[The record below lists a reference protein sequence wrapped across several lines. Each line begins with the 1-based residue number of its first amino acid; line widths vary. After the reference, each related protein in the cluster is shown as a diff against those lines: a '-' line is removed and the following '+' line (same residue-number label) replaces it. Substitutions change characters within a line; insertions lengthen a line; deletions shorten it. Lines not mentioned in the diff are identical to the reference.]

1 MADPSSTREP
11 GARRLRPGSAVA
23 VVLAGVLLAS
33 ALSVVVAAVASADP
47 PPVDCSTDPGNG
59 QCNKLV
65 PVLTCVWPNT
75 NGSVTAVFGYTNSSS
90 HAITASVGWQNEI
103 IPGPINQGQPTQF
116 PAGTTVANA
125 FTVTWSVV
133 PATWVLTGHS
143 VTAWSTSTKC
153 AKNPV
158 PVIGDWRA
166 FAIALAL
173 CAPVGFVAY
182 RRLRPRWAGFRWAL
196 VPAVQPRSK

>member
-1 MADPSSTREP
+1 MANPSSTREHR
-11 GARRLRPGSAVA
+11 ARRLRPGRSVA

-47 PPVDCSTDPGNG
+47 PPVNCSTDPGNG

-65 PVLTCVWPNT
+65 PVLTCVWPNN
-75 NGSVTAVFGYTNSSS
+75 NGSISAVFGYANSSS
-90 HAITASVGWQNEI
+90 HPILVPVGFQNTFLAW
-103 IPGPINQGQPTQF
+103 PFDRGQPTSF
-116 PAGTTVANA
+116 PAGTTVSNA
-125 FTVTWSVV
+125 FVVTGYAPISWE
-133 PATWVLTGHS
+133 LTGHI
-143 VTAWSTSTKC
+143 VTASNGSTKC

-166 FAIALAL
+166 FAIAVAL
-173 CAPVGFVAY
+173 CAPIGFVAY

-196 VPAVQPRSK
+196 APAAQPRSK